1 MSCYYPAALIEE
13 WNAIFERAAPSARLL
28 LRSAHA
34 SPPFLDWVTAGPQ
47 HRPLKEMLH
56 YEPELAARLQLADR
70 VHTYAGF
77 AIAKVAVHAGS

>member
-1 MSCYYPAALIEE
+1 MN

-34 SPPFLDWVTAGPQ
+34 NPPFLDWVTAGPQ
-47 HRPLKEMLH
+47 HKPLKEMLN
-56 YEPELAARLQLADR
+56 YETELAARLQSDDR

-77 AIAKVAVHAGS
+77 AIAQVVEHAGA